1 MNLCTMLG
9 VSELVYMKL
18 CTVLGVSEL
27 VYESVYSV
35 GCV

>member
-9 VSELVYMKL
+9 VSELVYMNL

-27 VYESVYSV
+27 DYESVYSV